1 MARNDATPA
10 DRTVSPAGLVYGRIE
25 TDPHDPNTGLT
36 GTSIFDPVLCE
47 LAYRWFC
54 PPGGL
59 VLDPF
64 AGGSVRGIV
73 ASRLGRRYL
82 GVDLS
87 ARQIAANEDQA
98 RRICRPPA
106 PLPEW
111 RCGDARDLRKIAA
124 DVAADFV
131 FTCPPY
137 WNLERY
143 SDDERDLS
151 TLDDFEEF
159 FAAYCEVVAAA
170 TALLRPDRFACFVVG
185 DVREPRTGYYCGLP
199 GRTCEAFRRAGLML
213 YNEAILVTPAGSLP
227 IRAAKQFETSR
238 KLGKTHQ
245 NFLAFVKGDAR
256 AATAA
261 IGPVEFGELFDDA
274 PDALADEPAV
284 AYAPAPAGVETTLP
298 TRWKVSAAWARRA
311 HECNLAGILR
321 RCHGGCCRTASFWPP
336 RAFAHDDGTPTT
348 CGRLGPGGCTYAP
361 ADKPVVCHLYP
372 LTLNDSGTL
381 VLHHRA
387 TTHSG
392 VCKGNHG
399 EGPPLIV
406 ALADNLIHLFGA
418 EQYERVRAAVL
429 TGQDSYFDP
438 PPAVV
443 AALNREHDW
452 AATKTPP
459 EPRSAFS
466 PPPTPAP
473 SPLPPPTPAPSSTSS
488 PTPTPTTF
496 FAPASVALK
505 IIDPP
510 TPIEAHGKF
519 WLKRDDLY
527 EFAGVRGGKVRTC
540 RALADGAPGLITAGS
555 RASPQVNIVAHVARA
570 LGVPC
575 RVHVPGGALAPEV
588 VAARECGAEV
598 VQHSPGYTSVIIARG
613 REDAKAC
620 GWREIP
626 FGMECGEAVQ
636 QTAAQVGDWPD
647 GVRRVVVPVGSGMT
661 LAGVLAG
668 LDRAGRDTPVVG
680 VVVGGDPTKRLDRF
694 APAWRGRC
702 TLVRS
707 PLDYHAP
714 APVDRLGDVVLDPI
728 YEAKCLPFLVAGDL
742 LWCVGIRQTAAK
754 GE

>member
-1 MARNDATPA
+1 MAPSPA
-10 DRTVSPAGLVYGRIE
+10 PQRTVIPAGLVYGRME
-25 TDPHDPNTGLT
+25 VESNTGLT

-82 GVDLS
+82 GIDLS
-87 ARQIAANEDQA
+87 ARQIAANEEQA

-106 PLPEW
+106 PAPEW
-111 RCGDARDLRKIAA
+111 RAGDARDLREIAA
-124 DVAADFV
+124 GVEADFV
-131 FTCPPY
+131 FSCPPY

-143 SDDERDLS
+143 SDDDRDLS
-151 TLDDFEEF
+151 TLDDFDEF
-159 FAAYCEVVAAA
+159 FADYCGIVAAA
-170 TALLRPDRFACFVVG
+170 AALLRPDRFACFVVG
-185 DVREPRTGYYCGLP
+185 DVRDARGFYCGLP
-199 GRTCEAFRRAGLML
+199 WRTVEAFRRAGLEL
-213 YNEAILVTPAGSLP
+213 YNEAVLITAAGSLP

-245 NFLAFVKGDAR
+245 NCLLFCKGDPR
-256 AATAA
+256 AATTAV
-261 IGPVEFGELFDDA
+261 GPVEFGELFDDA
-274 PDALADEPAV
+274 LADALADERTPASTPPPTSTPTPSPSPSPSPTAPLPGV
-284 AYAPAPAGVETTLP
+284 APS
-298 TRWKVSAAWARRA
+298 RWKVSAAWGRRA
-311 HECNLAGILR
+311 HECSLAGILR

-336 RAFAHDDGTPTT
+336 SAFQRPDADPVP
-348 CGRLGPGGCTYAP
+348 CGRLGAGGCTFA
-361 ADKPVVCHLYP
+361 ADDKPVTCHLYP
-372 LTLNDSGTL
+372 LMLNENGTL
-381 VLHHRA
+381 ILHHR
-387 TTHSG
+387 TTFQNG

-399 EGPPLIV
+399 EGPPIIV
-406 ALADNLIHLFGA
+406 ALADNLVHLFGRD
-418 EQYERVRAAVL
+418 QYERVRTDVL
-429 TGQDSYFDP
+429 AGRDSFFDP

-443 AALNREHDW
+443 AALVREHAW
-452 AATKTPP
+452 AATNAPP

-473 SPLPPPTPAPSSTSS
+473 SPPPTPS
-488 PTPTPTTF
+488 PTPTTD
-496 FAPASVALK
+496 A
-505 IIDPP
+505 P
-510 TPIEAHGKF
+510 TPIEAHGEF

-540 RALADGAPGLITAGS
+540 RALAAGAPGLVTAGS

-575 RVHVPGGALAPEV
+575 RVHVPTGALAPEV
-588 VAARECGAEV
+588 AAAAECGAEIV
-598 VQHSPGYTSVIIARG
+598 RHSPGYNTVIIARA
-613 REDAKAC
+613 REDAAAR

-626 FGMECGEAVQ
+626 FGMECEEAVR

-647 GVRRVVVPVGSGMT
+647 GVRRVVVPVGSGMS

-668 LDRAGRDTPVVG
+668 LARAGRDMPVLGVAVG
-680 VVVGGDPTKRLDRF
+680 ADPTKRLDRF
-694 APAWRGRC
+694 APGWRSRC
-702 TLVRS
+702 SLVRS
-707 PLDYHAP
+707 RLDYHAA

-742 LWCVGIRQTAAK
+742 LWCVGIRQTAT
-754 GE
+754 